1 MPREAEHD
9 DAAWHGDC
17 STAAC
22 GDPCVVEVL
31 VESDANSM
39 AGSGDACVDQGVGGG
54 TIRGWWHAIDVGGIH
69 IRLSQVGFGE
79 HRDED
84 VEVEEIMDDE
94 GEVLDGCALKVPGE
108 EAGEAYGRKGGTG
121 GGLHS

>member
-1 MPREAEHD
+1 
-9 DAAWHGDC
+9 
-17 STAAC
+17 
-22 GDPCVVEVL
+22 VV
-31 VESDANSM
+31 VESDADAS
-39 AGSGDACVDQGVGGG
+39 AGSGDSSIDQVVGGG
-54 TIRGWWHAIDVGGIH
+54 TVRGRGHSINRGGIH